1 MKNKRKFLTGLIGL
15 IVSASCNAENN
26 LVTPVKFAAINFS
39 EVTITEPTIKPRKKP
54 KSRSIKKLAVN
65 PERKLYEIEGYINKN
80 QAYVR
85 MVLEMENEKY
95 VVGNMYD
102 KSGRE
107 TYIHGEYVDGALH
120 VYDKRG
126 VHYTIVVNER
136 SRK

>member
-1 MKNKRKFLTGLIGL
+1 MKNKKKVLSGMIGL
-15 IVSASCNAENN
+15 IVSVSCNAENN

-39 EVTITEPTIKPRKKP
+39 EVTITEPTTKPKKKP
-54 KSRSIKKLAVN
+54 KSRSINREIIK
-65 PERKLYEIEGYINKN
+65 PERKQYEIEGYLNNN

-102 KSGRE
+102 KSGKE

-120 VYDKRG
+120 VYDKKG
-126 VHYTIVVNER
+126 KHFTIVID
-136 SRK
+136 SKKP